1 MKFLDNNNRKLGLA
15 FILVGLMIVIV
26 GFGKYFEESLKVA
39 TLTQNN
45 ILEFEEYEILN
56 GEVKYEL
63 PSEWIATE
71 KVNDD
76 MNESYVN
83 EFISEDASI
92 YGSIELINESNGVE
106 YVLEQCIADIRGM
119 GINKFERDSVIIN
132 ELEVE
137 VVEYDLKFTNNSV
150 KKAYEYYIPYEEDMV
165 KITFMI
171 SDKKTRENTNVVFEN
186 IVKTF
191 SFEN

>member
-56 GEVKYEL
+56 GEIKYKL

-76 MNESYVN
+76 MNDSYVN
-83 EFISEDASI
+83 EFISENASI
-92 YGSIELINESNGVE
+92 YGSIELINGSNGVE
-106 YVLEQCIADIRGM
+106 YVLEECIADIKGM
-119 GINKFERDSVIIN
+119 GINKFERDSIKIN

-150 KKAYEYYIPYEEDMV
+150 KRAYEYYIPYEEDMV

-171 SDKKTRENTNVVFEN
+171 SDEKTRENTNVVFEN